1 MHSFT
6 RMVLCFAFALL
17 NAACLAQGSAQSV
30 ERKFKSVVVSAQ
42 PQSDSVIAVPPY
54 VYQTYGKTDKPHPGS
69 PIALMPSLEAARA
82 INGLDSANV
91 SPWHIVVSYDQF
103 DEDGDNNNS
112 GIYEEYWTGPKKYR
126 RSYRSD
132 ALNQTDVATDH
143 GLYRVGDQKW
153 LSEYDLE
160 TNVRA
165 RIVVPFAHFPI
176 GQDARGRKLEQV
188 FGGSKLPCLL
198 IDDNPKFTLSTPVQY
213 CFDTDNSTLRY
224 SRDLLWH
231 QAVYND
237 IFQFQGRN
245 LARSIVVTAG
255 GKPYLDIRI
264 EKLEELNSIDE
275 AVFTPPKDSVA
286 IGSRI
291 FAPLP
296 RPRKQVMPSFPPTVR
311 GQRLEIEVELL
322 IGKDGRVK
330 KVHATGGPAEA
341 RWACEDAYKQ
351 WLFEPFLVLGEP
363 VEVEAKTEFM
373 LIPR

>member
-1 MHSFT
+1 MLSFT
-6 RMVLCFAFALL
+6 RIALCFASALPH
-17 NAACLAQGSAQSV
+17 AACLGQDSAQNF
-30 ERKFKSVVVSAQ
+30 ERKLKDVVVSAQ
-42 PQSDSVIAVPPY
+42 PRSDSVITVPPFAG
-54 VYQTYGKTDKPHPGS
+54 QRFGKPDEPHPGA
-69 PIALMPSLEAARA
+69 PIALKPSLEFARA

-112 GIYEEYWTGPKKYR
+112 GIYEEYWAGPKKYR
-126 RSYRSD
+126 RSYRSG

-176 GQDARGRKLEQV
+176 GQDIRGRKLEQI

-213 CFDTDNSTLRY
+213 CFGTDNSTLRY
-224 SRDLLWH
+224 SRDFLWH
-231 QAVYND
+231 QVAYND
-237 IFQFQGRN
+237 IFQFQGRS
-245 LARSIVVTAG
+245 LAREVVVTDG

-286 IGSRI
+286 IGSRV

-296 RPRKQVMPSFPPTVR
+296 SPRKQVTPSFPPTVR

-351 WLFEPFLVLGEP
+351 WQFEPFLVLGEP
-363 VEVEAKTEFM
+363 VEVETKTKFM